1 MTRAVAYCRYSSE
14 QQRDGYSI
22 EAQLTAI
29 KDYCLKENITLVDKY
44 IDEAKTGTN
53 DERDS
58 FQKMIRDSSNHSFD
72 MVIVHKLDRFAR
84 NRYDSAV
91 YKKLLR
97 DNGVTL
103 VSVLERLSDDPESI
117 ILESVLEGMNEYYS
131 KNLSRETRKGLY
143 QRARQG
149 KACGNIPLGLTTD
162 KEGHFIV
169 CSEEVPLV
177 KEIFARVASGEK
189 LGSIASDLNERG
201 LVGKRKAKFS
211 YHSLEKIIKNEL
223 YIGRYVYSWGGG
235 EPVITENVV
244 EPIIETSLFALAN
257 SKLGECKN
265 PTYRRHRQEDYV
277 LTGFL
282 YCGQC
287 GHHYCGHTSAYTRKG
302 KRYTYSRYRCTGSA
316 KNKCRAPVIDK
327 DLLETAIFEAIE
339 RDMLHVDI
347 MRDLVNEINGQLKK
361 RMKASNSE
369 KTKKELKQLKDKK
382 ERLLDLYLNGEIEKN
397 TYLRRI
403 SELDLGITH
412 LDDENRLEGGIMPLK
427 INAEYLVSAFK
438 YFFERV
444 KIHSVKDQM
453 MILNHFVERID
464 IYEDHIKITYKIK
477 NALGQTLSGTIER
490 MSLTRTQGAFST
502 SLSTYYSVRSYSLK
516 ARGPLFTNDD
526 FIKYTLSTKTY
537 Q

>member
-1 MTRAVAYCRYSSE
+1 MIRAVAYCRYSSE
-14 QQRDGYSI
+14 LQRDGYSI
-22 EAQLTAI
+22 EAQLSAI
-29 KDYCLKENITLVDKY
+29 KDYCLKEGITLIDRY

-58 FQKMIRDSSNHSFD
+58 FQKMIHDSANHTFD

-143 QRARQG
+143 QRAKQG

-162 KEGHFIV
+162 KEGHFVI
-169 CSEEVPLV
+169 CAEEVPLV
-177 KEIFARVASGEK
+177 KEIFTRVASGEK

-211 YHSLEKIIKNEL
+211 YHAIEKIIKNEL
-223 YIGRYVYSWGGG
+223 YVGRYVYSWGGG
-235 EPVITENVV
+235 EPVITEGVV
-244 EPIIETSLFALAN
+244 DPIIETSLFALAN
-257 SKLGECKN
+257 AKLQEHSN

-282 YCGQC
+282 FCGQC
-287 GHHYCGHTSAYTRKG
+287 GHHYCGHTCAYTRKG
-302 KRYTYSRYRCTGSA
+302 KRYTYNRYRCTGA
-316 KNKCRAPVIDK
+316 TKGGCHAPVIDK
-327 DLLETAIFEAIE
+327 ELLEAAVFQAIE
-339 RDMLHVDI
+339 RDMLKVEI
-347 MRDLVNEINGQLKK
+347 MEDLVDEINAQLKK
-361 RMKASNSE
+361 RVKASNSE

-382 ERLLDLYLNGEIEKN
+382 EKLLDLYLNGEIDKN
-397 TYLRRI
+397 TYLRRV

-412 LDDENRLEGGIMPLK
+412 LEGESRLEGGIMPLK
-427 INAEYLVSAFK
+427 ISPEYLVSAFK
-438 YFFERV
+438 YFFEKV
-444 KIHSVKDQM
+444 KVKSVKDQM

-477 NALGQTLSGTIER
+477 NALGQTLSGTQER

-516 ARGPLFTNDD
+516 ASRALFSNDD
-526 FIKYTLSTKTY
+526 FIKYTLSTTTY